1 MQLFKAVPPSGVTR
15 GALDWNVPTG
25 TVIRCDH
32 NVADPDHGD
41 VCPQHEGDGISVAK
55 TWAGAAQAGFPTVR
69 CCAVTV
75 DPADIL
81 AEDDHKVRARAVTVG
96 EWFDAAEL
104 LRQGW
109 GDARAYL
116 SGAYLSGAYLYGAD
130 LYGADLRRAYLS
142 GADLRRADLSGA
154 DLSRVNLSEANL
166 SRANL
171 SGADLSEANLSRVN
185 LSRVNLRRADLSRVN
200 LSGADL
206 RRADLSGADLSG
218 AALYGADLSG
228 AYLSGADLYGANLWE
243 WERGDNGYARRT
255 KEN

>member
-142 GADLRRADLSGA
+142 GADL
-154 DLSRVNLSEANL
+154 
-166 SRANL
+166 
-171 SGADLSEANLSRVN
+171 SEANLSRVN